1 MRVGWSF
8 HTIRMETWLWRY
20 FPKLFGFVMT
30 FVGSWR
36 YFAIPR
42 RFRLRCYRANLLFEI
57 WALVIWCTSL
67 VVSKCKPDSIL
78 FCSCSP
84 LFLSGNKLRTYQHFH
99 GLVLFDSIIYFL
111 AVKLDMSEYR
121 KRVEETKE
129 DLLHL
134 HLQMHSN
141 DSRTVG
147 AENMKAER
155 LQLVRQFRAK
165 TLKARQVT
173 VRLDS
178 GAPR

>member
-1 MRVGWSF
+1 MIYRSGQWEEGGSNDDDAPICWRPRASPVARVSSP
-8 HTIRMETWLWRY
+8 WRRRCRA
-20 FPKLFGFVMT
+20 PTRPRPAAAASRIFG
-30 FVGSWR
+30 
-36 YFAIPR
+36 
-42 RFRLRCYRANLLFEI
+42 N
-57 WALVIWCTSL
+57 TS
-67 VVSKCKPDSIL
+67 SYNKA
-78 FCSCSP
+78 SCSP

-134 HLQMHSN
+134 YLQMHSN